1 LNEHT
6 WGHKTLCGSPT
17 LAKNI
22 DYIKRKVK
30 KFKGFELPPH
40 LSLKELPTIFFLA
53 RLQKLKSSWIYTF
66 QTLLKKILTIITI
79 DHF

>member
-1 LNEHT
+1 MKKYTLNEHT
-6 WGHKTLCGSPT
+6 WGHKTSWRSPT

-22 DYIKRKVK
+22 DQNEGK
-30 KFKGFELPPH
+30 KFKSFELPPH

-66 QTLLKKILTIITI
+66 RTL
-79 DHF
+79 